1 MLRPCGSNNTQC
13 SFWKLDMCKLFGSP
27 LEEAELR
34 PACLAHTGASRKA
47 GRLMLPPSQ
56 EPAIQRQPEVR
67 NLRGYE
73 IYIFKKME
81 LKAFNLES

>member
-13 SFWKLDMCKLFGSP
+13 SFWKLDMCKFFGSP

-47 GRLMLPPSQ
+47 GGLMLPGVGLYSKIIVIKIVWP
-56 EPAIQRQPEVR
+56 
-67 NLRGYE
+67 
-73 IYIFKKME
+73 
-81 LKAFNLES
+81 